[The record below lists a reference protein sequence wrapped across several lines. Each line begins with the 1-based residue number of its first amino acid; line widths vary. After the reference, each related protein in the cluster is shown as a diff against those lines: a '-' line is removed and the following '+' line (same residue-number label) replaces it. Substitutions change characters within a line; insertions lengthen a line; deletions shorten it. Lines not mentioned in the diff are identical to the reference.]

1 MKFLIGLGVIAIVI
15 FVLWDKLAP
24 VWKTLYGWVRFA
36 LEKIKACLAR
46 APDNQSG
53 KGAD

>member
-24 VWKTLYGWVRFA
+24 VWKILYGWVRFA
-36 LEKIKACLAR
+36 LEKILEHLSS
-46 APDNQSG
+46 DLTQV
-53 KGAD
+53 